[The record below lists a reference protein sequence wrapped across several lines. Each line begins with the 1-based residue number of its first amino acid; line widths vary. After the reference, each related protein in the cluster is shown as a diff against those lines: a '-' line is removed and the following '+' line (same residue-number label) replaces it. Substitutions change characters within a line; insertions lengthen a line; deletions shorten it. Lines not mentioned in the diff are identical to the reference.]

1 MLEPIPAGTLGV
13 DTLFFCEG
21 RELNP
26 MEVMQVTLLGSA
38 PEICSW
44 FVLCATIARKTTRK
58 RA

>member
-44 FVLCATIARKTTRK
+44 FVL
-58 RA
+58 